1 MKYKNGTPVSRITEE
16 KLQKFI
22 NEICK
27 IYPNDQDLGAMI
39 RKLRTYEVF

>member
-1 MKYKNGTPVSRITEE
+1 MKEYSNGTVVSQIIED
-16 KLQKFI
+16 KLQEFI

-39 RKLRTYEVF
+39 RKLRSYE

>member
-27 IYPNDQDLGAMI
+27 TYPNDQDLGAMI